1 LIMIKNFITILTL
14 SFILFLSTLFAQNQ
28 KVLLLGEC
36 DKISTT
42 KMLNYLD
49 TRSKI
54 LLSIDNNIVISDD
67 NISSYP
73 IILICDNDYLKLNN
87 REVSILGNHLK
98 QGGLLI
104 LDNVISDYTFSIFL
118 DKILPQSYTES
129 ISLDT
134 LFSDNPFN
142 INFDEVELDLE
153 AIFINK
159 KLSVLGIK
167 KVSLINYWQE
177 ENEEFFKIGSSI
189 IFYNLTR

>member
-1 LIMIKNFITILTL
+1 MIKNFITMFTL

-36 DKISTT
+36 DKMSTT

-118 DKILPQSYTES
+118 DKILPQSNTES
-129 ISLDT
+129 LSLDT

-167 KVSLINYWQE
+167 KTSLINYWQE
-177 ENEEFFKIGSSI
+177 EHEEFLKIGSSI